1 MARSSFI
8 AEEIDFEGI
17 EKSMGALEPPKL
29 RLEEVLRRV
38 RDKMIESRKRG
49 VTVEQLAETLREKGI
64 EVGVRNLNHFIEKGE
79 LLGGRPKR
87 GSSPAGPS
95 EVEPAGAAPA
105 AEPGGAARVEAGRG
119 EGL

>member
-49 VTVEQLAETLREKGI
+49 VTVEQLAETLRDKGI

-87 GSSPAGPS
+87 GTSPVEQSA
-95 EVEPAGAAPA
+95 VEPEDAGRAVD
-105 AEPGGAARVEAGRG
+105 PGGAGSVASGRG

>member
-49 VTVEQLAETLREKGI
+49 VTVEQLAETLRDKGI

-87 GSSPAGPS
+87 GTSP
-95 EVEPAGAAPA
+95 VEQSAAAAEGVPPA
-105 AEPGGAARVEAGRG
+105 AEAGATASVASGRG

>member
-8 AEEIDFEGI
+8 AEEIDFDGI
-17 EKSMGALEPPKL
+17 EKSMAALEPPKL
-29 RLEEVLRRV
+29 KLEEVLARV

-49 VTVEQLAETLREKGI
+49 VTVEQLAETLRQKGI

-79 LLGGRPKR
+79 LLGGRPRR
-87 GSSPAGPS
+87 GTPVAEGPAS
-95 EVEPAGAAPA
+95 ETARAESAAGV
-105 AEPGGAARVEAGRG
+105 GG